1 MTLSKNDRCRL
12 AERLAREAGALGLDY
27 FTDLKTLQVD
37 RKGHQDLVSEADK
50 ALEKHIRGGI
60 ATAFPQDGILGEED
74 EVQAGEN
81 DCVWVIDPMEQQV
94 RLGISGLDRRHRA
107 CRKIPRHRRLH
118 LRTGDGGDVH
128 GL

>member
-50 ALEKHIRGGI
+50 ALEKHIRSGI
-60 ATAFPQDGILGEED
+60 EAAFPQDAIL
-74 EVQAGEN
+74 
-81 DCVWVIDPMEQQV
+81 
-94 RLGISGLDRRHRA
+94 LKSSG
-107 CRKIPRHRRLH
+107 
-118 LRTGDGGDVH
+118 
-128 GL
+128 